1 MFPGLMPAQ
10 NFDFHPQEKDGNYSF
25 YQQRKPDRVFLSG
38 YHHLQ
43 VAADTSI
50 DEAFQFRFGVTV
62 VINVTLGDLDFST
75 EFAQAVFETVRRGD
89 RANGANVGRS
99 EEHTSEL
106 QSPYDLVCRLLLEK
120 KNLNSSQPKIS
131 HPV

>member
-50 DEAFQFRFGVTV
+50 DEALQFRFGVTV
-62 VINVTLGDLDFST
+62 VIIVTLGDLDFST
-75 EFAQAVFETVRRGD
+75 VFAQAVLATVLRRDTATGST
-89 RANGANVGRS
+89 AGSAS
-99 EEHTSEL
+99 
-106 QSPYDLVCRLLLEK
+106 
-120 KNLNSSQPKIS
+120 
-131 HPV
+131 